1 MGMKS
6 TLKNLLL
13 PKGISPHVV
22 MTGAFRGLKI
32 EIDLQNA
39 SQVWMGFYER
49 ETYRWIRQFGTGCS
63 TAIDVGAAQG
73 ELTLYIL
80 KRTDAS
86 RVIAY
91 DPNPEY
97 DATFTRNLRMNGF
110 GDDSRLVRRREFV
123 GNGSNGTVRLD
134 ALNGLAA
141 SPVFIRVD
149 VDGYEM
155 DVLEGAVGLLEKMK
169 VRLLIETHSPELERQ
184 CVSFL
189 QRMGFQTQI
198 VKNAFWRSVLKD
210 RRPIELNRWLV
221 ASNDADS
228 PV

>member
-1 MGMKS
+1 
-6 TLKNLLL
+6 
-13 PKGISPHVV
+13 

-32 EIDLQNA
+32 EIDLQNS

-49 ETYRWIRQFGTGCS
+49 ETYRWIRQFGAACS
-63 TAIDVGAAQG
+63 TGIDVGAAQG
-73 ELTLYIL
+73 ELTLYLL
-80 KRTDAS
+80 KRTEAS

-97 DATFTRNLRMNGF
+97 DATFTRNLMMNGL
-110 GDDSRLVRRREFV
+110 GDDSRLDRRRQFV
-123 GNGSNGTVRLD
+123 GNGSNGTARLD
-134 ALNGLAA
+134 DLNGLVT

-155 DVLEGAVGLLEKMK
+155 DVLEGSVGLLDKMK

-184 CVSFL
+184 CLSFL
-189 QRMGFQTQI
+189 QRRGYQTQI
-198 VKNAFWRSVLKD
+198 VKNAFWRVVVKD

-221 ASNDADS
+221 ASNDAGS